1 MEHELKL
8 AKETWGLVR
17 RILNRSDLSRG
28 NNTCEGPELSHWEPV
43 GQIGRSWRY
52 FTKVRILLF
61 TMSECEYED
70 GNDNSLLM
78 LIVIA
83 DVGKVNIREKLQLY
97 KSNTNYSYS

>member
-43 GQIGRSWRY
+43 DELVGAGGISLRSGFY
-52 FTKVRILLF
+52 F
-61 TMSECEYED
+61 SP
-70 GNDNSLLM
+70 
-78 LIVIA
+78 
-83 DVGKVNIREKLQLY
+83 
-97 KSNTNYSYS
+97 